1 MLGCVIHGRGDL
13 RVEELAPPVA
23 GPGEVLVAVRY
34 GGVCGSDLHYWRH
47 GGVGDFRLTEPMV
60 PGHEVVGTAVAYGSP
75 TASDP
80 AAGTPVAVHPATPC
94 GVCPECADGRRNVCR
109 DTRYLGSAA
118 RTPHVQGG
126 FADLIVVP
134 AAQVRPLPEGLP
146 PRRAALA
153 EPLAVALHAVRR
165 AGPVAGRHVLVTGAG
180 PIGCLVVAAA
190 KAAGAARVTVT
201 DLLPTALGYAR
212 AAGADTVVRA
222 DDPADA
228 GWPAEVEVAVEAS
241 GVAAGLDT
249 CLRLVRRGGV
259 VVQLGMLPPGQ
270 SPFAGN
276 LVVSREIELRGA
288 FRFDTE
294 FDEALRL
301 LAAEPA
307 FDALVSAVV
316 PVRDAESAFALAADR
331 GRSCKV
337 LLDFGDPTHRP
348 APSPSPFPGRGT
360 ETDAGADAGGAGA
373 GRCAGS
379 GP

>member
-1 MLGCVIHGRGDL
+1 MSAGEASAQACVIHGAGDL
-13 RVEELAPPVA
+13 RVEDVPVPLP
-23 GPGEVLVAVRY
+23 GPGQALVAVRY

-47 GGVGDFRLTEPMV
+47 GGVGDFHLREPMLL
-60 PGHEVVGTAVAYGSP
+60 GHEVVGTVLAYGSLKP
-75 TASDP
+75 DPDRPDADPSDTDPPGP
-80 AAGTPVAVHPATPC
+80 APGTFVAVHPATPC
-94 GVCPECADGRRNVCR
+94 GVCPECVDGRRNVCR

-118 RTPHVQGG
+118 RFPHVQGG
-126 FADLIVVP
+126 FAARIVVP
-134 AAQVRPLPEGLP
+134 AEQLRPLPAGLE

-153 EPLAVALHAVRR
+153 EPLSVALHAVRR
-165 AGPVAGRHVLVTGAG
+165 AGDLSGRHVLVTGAG

-190 KAAGAARVTVT
+190 KAAGAAHVTVT
-201 DLLPTALGYAR
+201 DLLPAALEYAR
-212 AAGADTVVRA
+212 AAGAGTLVRA
-222 DDPADA
+222 DDPADS
-228 GWPAEVEVAVEAS
+228 GWPVEVDAAIEAS

-288 FRFDTE
+288 FRFDGE

-316 PVRDAESAFALAADR
+316 PVRDAESAFELAADR
-331 GRSCKV
+331 SRSCKV
-337 LLDFGDPTHRP
+337 LLDFDAEP
-348 APSPSPFPGRGT
+348 A
-360 ETDAGADAGGAGA
+360 A
-373 GRCAGS
+373 
-379 GP
+379 